1 MNKITNISSKLLFLA
16 GIPLVFLVGI
26 IFSIMI
32 IGAQNNETS
41 QNTIETRLNQTQ
53 IINSIIRAYTHNII
67 DVAHKARTGM
77 LLWSDAESTVAVGKK
92 SITTNW
98 KALNS
103 IALNIEESKL
113 VKESKP
119 LYEQSLQ
126 TIEKLQGY
134 IKEQSSYSMGNFVD
148 LDLYT
153 NLDPLLAKF
162 DSLVLL
168 QSRLASSEMEETSDT
183 TAQLNLML
191 SIVTGIVILAVIL
204 LAASIIRS
212 IKAPLSQLKNTMH
225 AVEEQ
230 SDLSLRVEIN
240 SRDELA
246 EIGNSFNQM
255 MVKIGLLVNSILESG
270 ELLEQAAENMIS
282 ACQQANNQTSA
293 TQDELSTAATSV
305 EEMTQ
310 TAVSIQQFTEQTAQ
324 VTQEADDF
332 VAENFT
338 TLKESTK
345 HIRQLAAAINQSA
358 EQVNILREH
367 GQKIDSILSVI
378 KTVAEQTNLL
388 ALNAAI
394 EAARAGE
401 QGRGFA
407 VVADEVRGLA
417 QRTQE
422 STKEIESVIAN
433 IREAT
438 EIAAEQ
444 MHSNADNVN
453 KNAAAFQQTEETLQ
467 RIMSSFSNI
476 IEQNSAA
483 KEIFNEQTQ
492 AVKSVN
498 ETVHRIYSLAENSA
512 STTNSAFDNAQKVE
526 KLSSKLK
533 DSLTSFNY

>member
-1 MNKITNISSKLLFLA
+1 MNKITNVSSKLLFLA

-41 QNTIETRLNQTQ
+41 QKTIETRLNQTQ

-98 KALNS
+98 KALNA
-103 IALNIEESKL
+103 IALNAEESKL

-126 TIEKLQGY
+126 TIEKLEGY

-153 NLDPLLAKF
+153 SLDPLLAKF

-168 QSRLASSEMEETSDT
+168 QSRLASSEMEETSNA
-183 TAQLNLML
+183 TAQLNWML
-191 SIVTGIVILAVIL
+191 SIATGVVILAVML

-212 IKAPLSQLKNTMH
+212 IKTPLSQLKDTMH
-225 AVEEQ
+225 AVENQ
-230 SDLSLRVEIN
+230 SDLSLRVEVK
-240 SRDELA
+240 SRDEFA

-255 MVKIGLLVNSILESG
+255 MEKIGLLVNSILESG
-270 ELLEQAAENMIS
+270 EMLEQAAENMIA
-282 ACQQANNQTSA
+282 ACQQANSQTSA
-293 TQDELSTAATSV
+293 TQDELSSAATSV

-324 VTQEADDF
+324 VTEEADAF
-332 VAENFT
+332 VAKNFT
-338 TLKESTK
+338 TLKESTV

-433 IREAT
+433 IRDAT

-512 STTNSAFDNAQKVE
+512 STTNNAFDNAQKVE